1 MSRFWHN
8 LMFWWR
14 GYRRVEPRHTPK
26 ILNMK
31 KEEKEMPKF
40 IVMGPDGKSTDIT
53 AAVEKDRG
61 NGDSVK
67 AALVKALKKKDK
79 KK

>member
-1 MSRFWHN
+1 MSRFFHN
-8 LMFWWR
+8 LMLWWR
-14 GYRRVEPRHTPK
+14 GYRRVGPQHTPK
-26 ILNMK
+26 IVTK
-31 KEEKEMPKF
+31 KEEREMPTF